1 MRVSLTWQQVAL
13 VAVLLAAIIC
23 AHIFAPLAASAVIS
37 IASCLTG
44 TFFVNVQ
51 RAADATPTLPSPAP
65 DPNRAIGFLPPKGGA
80 S

>member
-1 MRVSLTWQQVAL
+1 MKVSLSNQQVAL

-37 IASCLTG
+37 IASTLVG

-51 RAADATPTLPSPAP
+51 RPPPDPAAATPPA
-65 DPNRAIGFLPPKGGA
+65 PKGGA
-80 S
+80 Q

>member
-1 MRVSLTWQQVAL
+1 VKVSLSNQQVAL

-23 AHIFAPLAASAVIS
+23 AHVFAPLAASAVIS
-37 IASCLTG
+37 IASTLVG

-51 RAADATPTLPSPAP
+51 RTP
-65 DPNRAIGFLPPKGGA
+65 DPTQPPQLRAVPDPAPPKGGA